1 MSLFRT
7 QPGEDYEAIRAE
19 VGFITDLQLEIEAA
33 MDKQGLTQAKLA
45 KLLNVSEARVSQ
57 MLSDNGANLEARTIA
72 KIAHRLGMKAHI
84 RFDAPE
90 AQVARKNGPTVC
102 MAQWVRDQ
110 AGSGGKSSWG
120 RAIASDDESWTADQG
135 EATQPALASVGAG

>member
-57 MLSDNGANLEARTIA
+57 ILSDNGANLEARTIA

-84 RFDAPE
+84 RFDVPE
-90 AQVARKNGPTVC
+90 AQTARKDGPTVC

-110 AGSGGKSSWG
+110 AGAGGKSSWA
-120 RAIASDDESWTADQG
+120 RAIASDDGGWTSDEVETNQSV
-135 EATQPALASVGAG
+135 LAVAGAR